1 MSFEFFGILMAIAGL
16 IVTIVVFIFQSAT
29 QARLHK
35 ADFVYRLNDK
45 YDQICKFRSEHPEV
59 MQSAES
65 WSDKPLATMDTSEKA
80 YFYYAGMTLGFIE
93 IAVYSTFVSRT
104 ITKRDFVD
112 FIRPMIVQEV
122 TFNLHIFRHF
132 AQSGYI
138 SQRSKD
144 LLSDVISEIQYQH
157 ANARPGTP

>member
-1 MSFEFFGILMAIAGL
+1 MTVEFLGILMAIAGL
-16 IVTIVVFIFQSAT
+16 IVTIAVFIFQSAA
-29 QARLHK
+29 QMRLQK

-45 YDQICKFRSEHPEV
+45 YDQICEFRSEHPEL
-59 MQSAES
+59 MQFAES
-65 WSDKPLATMDTSEKA
+65 WSDKPLPAMDIKEKS

-104 ITKRDFVD
+104 LTKRDFVD

-122 TFNLHIFRHF
+122 SFNLPIFRHF
-132 AQSGYI
+132 AHSGYI

-144 LLSDVISEIQYQH
+144 LLSNVISEIQYQH
-157 ANARPGTP
+157 ANARLGNP

>member
-1 MSFEFFGILMAIAGL
+1 MTFEFLGILMAMAGL

-29 QARLHK
+29 QARLRK

-45 YDQICKFRSEHPEV
+45 YDQICEFRCEHPEI
-59 MQSAES
+59 MQPAES
-65 WSDKPLATMDTSEKA
+65 WSDKPLTTMDTNEKA

-93 IAVYSTFVSRT
+93 IAVYSTFVTGT

-122 TFNLHIFRHF
+122 TFNLPIFRHF
-132 AQSGYI
+132 AHNGYI
-138 SQRSKD
+138 SQQSRN

-157 ANARPGTP
+157 ANVRPGNL